1 MNSEGKALKKAYKEK
16 TNQGKDY
23 ASIISNSYN
32 HLQKSLGGK
41 LRMKTKVV
49 KHG

>member
-1 MNSEGKALKKAYKEK
+1 MTSKQKALKKVYKEK
-16 TNQGKDY
+16 TNQGQDY

-41 LRMKTKVV
+41 LRMNKK
-49 KHG
+49 G